1 MKKDIKDV
9 EKDILKNVGKMLNY
23 KIFFDIF
30 NEYMFSMK
38 ESLYLNEPPIAKMEM
53 IKYESGTHDVEHDFI
68 TYHIYCRNLRTNN
81 VSDIA
86 IVTNEY
92 FAICGIFCKK

>member
-1 MKKDIKDV
+1 MKKDRESVKN
-9 EKDILKNVGKMLNY
+9 DILKNVGKMLNY

-53 IKYESGTHDVEHDFI
+53 IKYESGT
-68 TYHIYCRNLRTNN
+68 NN

-92 FAICGIFCKK
+92 FEICGIFCKK